1 MGRATHTKAGGTVRS
16 MTGGSMTHRGT
27 TLDWDLMRRT
37 GMHFAMDISTGMRTA
52 TGGSRGVAPARL

>member
-1 MGRATHTKAGGTVRS
+1 
-16 MTGGSMTHRGT
+16 MTHQGT

-37 GMHFAMDISTGMRTA
+37 GMHFAMDTSTGMRTA